1 MNFFFGFKNK
11 DLKSELTIPKF
22 NNNSDYKN
30 HSVFS
35 AKPKDN
41 EWIIEQIKCEED
53 YHFYYV
59 DNKIIEND
67 LFFFLADQK
76 KIQKKNYKDIKEFSN
91 KNNFTDT
98 RPSAFRA
105 NFKIYITGGGF
116 SSYQSEYPHTMS
128 LNKGNIL
135 SPTYSLLN
143 KEADKN
149 LILFRNIFHV
159 PNNDETK
166 IFFVDIKLKKILHT
180 TRIKNNF
187 SNEIVIDKNLIDKNI
202 FLFSEQALGIPIYIS
217 IKNNHISLEHTHP
230 PHHYILSDNRFD
242 IVSGLKKEI
251 KKVIN
256 EDH

>member
-1 MNFFFGFKNK
+1 
-11 DLKSELTIPKF
+11 
-22 NNNSDYKN
+22 
-30 HSVFS
+30 
-35 AKPKDN
+35 
-41 EWIIEQIKCEED
+41 
-53 YHFYYV
+53 
-59 DNKIIEND
+59 
-67 LFFFLADQK
+67 
-76 KIQKKNYKDIKEFSN
+76 
-91 KNNFTDT
+91 
-98 RPSAFRA
+98 
-105 NFKIYITGGGF
+105 
-116 SSYQSEYPHTMS
+116 MS

-217 IKNNHISLEHTHP
+217 IKNNHISLNTHI
-230 PHHYILSDNRFD
+230 HRTIIF
-242 IVSGLKKEI
+242 
-251 KKVIN
+251 
-256 EDH
+256 

>member
-1 MNFFFGFKNK
+1 
-11 DLKSELTIPKF
+11 
-22 NNNSDYKN
+22 
-30 HSVFS
+30 
-35 AKPKDN
+35 
-41 EWIIEQIKCEED
+41 
-53 YHFYYV
+53 
-59 DNKIIEND
+59 
-67 LFFFLADQK
+67 
-76 KIQKKNYKDIKEFSN
+76 
-91 KNNFTDT
+91 
-98 RPSAFRA
+98 
-105 NFKIYITGGGF
+105 
-116 SSYQSEYPHTMS
+116 MS